1 VSLHPLWEEVL
12 EVRGGATA
20 PRAPLHAAAL
30 SPNDASSSAGECL
43 YIKRSCGVVLIEN
56 RKQEN
61 GPGPGRREGSRVPRE
76 PAMPRNVKI
85 PSFYSVFQFGKH
97 PTPVIAR
104 VFLIFQTGQPERI
117 QTVRREYLSD
127 PGVQSADTPTNE
139 TRYS

>member
-1 VSLHPLWEEVL
+1 MSLHPLWEEVL

-20 PRAPLHAAAL
+20 PRAPLHAAAF

-43 YIKRSCGVVLIEN
+43 CIKRSCGVVLIEN

-85 PSFYSVFQFGKH
+85 PSFYSVLGV
-97 PTPVIAR
+97 PVRITPLLLSR
-104 VFLIFQTGQPERI
+104 VFLIFQTGQPENSNR
-117 QTVRREYLSD
+117 
-127 PGVQSADTPTNE
+127 
-139 TRYS
+139 

>member
-1 VSLHPLWEEVL
+1 MSLHPLWEEVL

-97 PTPVIAR
+97 PTPVIAS
-104 VFLIFQTGQPERI
+104 FSDFSNLGAAQPVCTLYLAILRI
-117 QTVRREYLSD
+117 
-127 PGVQSADTPTNE
+127 
-139 TRYS
+139 